1 MRENF
6 DAPEYQM
13 FDTKE
18 YQIRL
23 LIQMLQETRKAL
35 PRQVD
40 IWFLLKGTKP
50 GLFTSL
56 SVPLCTRIVLQTE
69 HPWSYRFWH
78 AELLSC
84 NLMFC
89 PEFSLLSQVQRFC

>member
-13 FDTKE
+13 FDTNE

-40 IWFLLKGTKP
+40 IWFLLKGQHL
-50 GLFTSL
+50 GCLQISVSL
-56 SVPLCTRIVLQTE
+56 SVPG
-69 HPWSYRFWH
+69 
-78 AELLSC
+78 LSC
-84 NLMFC
+84 KLNIHGLTDSGMQSSC
-89 PEFSLLSQVQRFC
+89 PAT

>member
-1 MRENF
+1 
-6 DAPEYQM
+6 
-13 FDTKE
+13 
-18 YQIRL
+18 
-23 LIQMLQETRKAL
+23 MLQETRKAL